1 MLILFDSERVQ
12 LSRLLTVGYLSTL
25 PHPLLHYVSI
35 GAALLGLLLAGTGIL
50 GCWAACMNSYCML
63 TFYLLIIVIALVG
76 ECAIYIVAWLWPN
89 CMGLGPDTEDLVKAL
104 QRNYGVSG
112 QEHFTVAV
120 DLAQTMFKCCGIDSA
135 NEYDTSLWRL
145 QGLGPRLAVPLTCC
159 KLLNGNDTKA
169 YLSPR
174 PINQNFCQDLE
185 KQTHSAYRHTV
196 GCWMALDQW
205 YREHYFAFLMVGF
218 VIVLVEFSVLM
229 STILS
234 CTRIYHYNQEL
245 KEASRQIERDP
256 PEPAFIPVSRA
267 SSSQAGA
274 YSNDTYALTDQFNK
288 HQGDQYKHPEQF
300 NKQGAYAN
308 LVERA

>member
-1 MLILFDSERVQ
+1 
-12 LSRLLTVGYLSTL
+12 
-25 PHPLLHYVSI
+25 
-35 GAALLGLLLAGTGIL
+35 
-50 GCWAACMNSYCML
+50 
-63 TFYLLIIVIALVG
+63 
-76 ECAIYIVAWLWPN
+76 
-89 CMGLGPDTEDLVKAL
+89 MGLGPDTDDLVKAL

-196 GCWMALDQW
+196 GCWIALDQW

-234 CTRIYHYNQEL
+234 CTRIYHYKQEL
-245 KEASRQIERDP
+245 KEAARQIERDP
-256 PEPAFIPVSRA
+256 PSLR
-267 SSSQAGA
+267 SSQLQGPP
-274 YSNDTYALTDQFNK
+274 AL
-288 HQGDQYKHPEQF
+288 
-300 NKQGAYAN
+300 KQGRTAMTHTPLQTSSTN
-308 LVERA
+308 TKVTSTSKLSTSVNKGLTLTWWKGHDVGSEGSSGEMKNNQELNDNFQNI